1 MEIQCD
7 AELLQSCCNICA
19 GLRCDCT
26 ETRLATCCN
35 RILVQS
41 RRIVCAGLNLL
52 NRPKKNQLGH
62 ACHFY
67 EQRPQSW
74 IFPKRYQ
81 VQGHILP
88 FVPSCSNTNFCVLI
102 DIWVYFIGLPE
113 KFCYRNVQWLI
124 FAVKNGHKN
133 PKIDQKWQSW
143 FKA

>member
-1 MEIQCD
+1 MVLNVKFNFLKACLKAHSFKTKKD
-7 AELLQSCCNICA
+7 DDSVL
-19 GLRCDCT
+19 CT
-26 ETRLATCCN
+26 L
-35 RILVQS
+35 IDY
-41 RRIVCAGLNLL
+41 NLL
-52 NRPKKNQLGH
+52 KRPIKNQLGH
-62 ACHFY
+62 ACHFH

-143 FKA
+143 FRV